1 MKNILVPILIFLFT
15 ATSVYADF
23 DSPKWQFAKEIRV
36 SGSQNLASFTIDNQ
50 VYEHANENLSDL
62 RIIDSNGQE
71 IKYKLSVERES
82 RELETLRFSVR
93 DLAIKEG
100 EYTQFIADL
109 GREGQLHNSITILTN
124 SVNFRRQVEVE
135 SSKDGQNWLL
145 VKKADE
151 GGYIYDYSLDFK
163 AKNTTVYYPQS
174 TSRYLR
180 IRILDKGDA
189 PVQVIGATALN
200 DVYFGSR
207 TTNLTPQV
215 LEARQDRDKQATVY
229 LLDLGARGIPSN
241 RLNFSTSD
249 RNFNREILIEGS
261 NDKSSF
267 SSLGRDVIFSY
278 ETPRFS
284 GAKGTINYSEGNFRY
299 LRLTVFNR
307 DNPQI
312 NLSNFEAIGTV
323 RKVVFENGKGSNLR
337 LFYGNKSARFPDYDI
352 GAYLAYYSTNDV
364 SSAVLGQ
371 EVNNQSFEPAKA
383 AQKPLTER
391 YPYLLPGVLAMAVV
405 ILGSLIAR
413 LAIAVKRS
421 R

>member
-1 MKNILVPILIFLFT
+1 MKKIILSVSIFLFT
-15 ATSVYADF
+15 AASAYADF
-23 DSPKWQFAKEIRV
+23 DSAKWQYAKEIRV

-62 RIIDSNGQE
+62 RIIDANGQE

-82 RELETLRFSVR
+82 RELETLSLSVR
-93 DLAIKEG
+93 DLATKEG
-100 EYTQFIADL
+100 EYTQFVADL

-135 SSKDGQNWLL
+135 SSKDGQSWLL
-145 VKKADE
+145 VKRADE
-151 GGYIYDYSLDFK
+151 GGYVYDYSLDFK
-163 AKNTTVYYPQS
+163 AKNTAVYYPQS

-180 IRILDKGDA
+180 IKILDNGDD
-189 PVQVIGATALN
+189 PIKVSGATAIN
-200 DVYFGSR
+200 DIYFGAR

-215 LEARQDRDKQATVY
+215 LETRQDKDKQTTIY

-241 RLNFSTSD
+241 RLKFSTAD
-249 RNFNREILIEGS
+249 TNFNREVLIEGS

-267 SSLGRDVIFSY
+267 TLVGRDVIFSY
-278 ETPRFS
+278 DTPKFS
-284 GAKGTINYSEGNFRY
+284 GEKGTLNFPEGNFRY

-307 DNPQI
+307 DNPAI
-312 NLSNFEAIGTV
+312 SLSTFESIGNV
-323 RKVVFENGKGSNLR
+323 RKVVFENKKGALR
-337 LFYGNKSARFPDYDI
+337 LFYGNSSARFPDYDI
-352 GAYLAYYSTNDV
+352 GAYLAYYSAGDV
-364 SSAVLGQ
+364 SPAVLGQ
-371 EVNNQSFEPAKA
+371 EATNGSFEVAKA

-391 YPYLLPGVLAMAVV
+391 YPYLLPGVLAVAVL

>member
-1 MKNILVPILIFLFT
+1 MRNILIPVLIFLFT
-15 ATSVYADF
+15 VASVYADF
-23 DSPKWQFAKEIRV
+23 DSPKWQFTKEIRV

-71 IKYKLSVERES
+71 LKYKLSVERES
-82 RELETLRFSVR
+82 RELETLRLSVR

-100 EYTQFIADL
+100 EYTQFVADL

-135 SSKDGQNWLL
+135 SSKDAQGWLL
-145 VKKADE
+145 VKRANE

-180 IRILDKGDA
+180 IRILDKGD
-189 PVQVIGATALN
+189 PSLKVVGATALN
-200 DVYFGSR
+200 DIYFGSR

-215 LEARQDRDKQATVY
+215 LETRQDKDKQATVY

-249 RNFNREILIEGS
+249 RNFNREILTEGS
-261 NDKSSF
+261 NDKNSF

-284 GAKGTINYSEGNFRY
+284 GSKGTINYSEGNFRY

-307 DNPQI
+307 DNPPI
-312 NLSNFEAIGTV
+312 SLSNFEAIGTV
-323 RKVVFENGKGSNLR
+323 RKVVFENGKGSLR
-337 LFYGNKSARFPDYDI
+337 LFYGNSTARFPDYDI
-352 GAYLAYYSTNDV
+352 GAYLAYYSPNDV
-364 SSAVLGQ
+364 TPAVLGQ
-371 EVNNQSFEPAKA
+371 EANNQNFEPVKA

-391 YPYLLPGVLAMAVV
+391 YPYLLPGVLAIAVV
-405 ILGSLIAR
+405 VLGSLIAR